1 MRADTD
7 MRIIESE
14 TLRGDLYQ
22 VRKNNIDI
30 YQVIMFQIIKTNVEY
45 AYEIIFCVNNL

>member
-1 MRADTD
+1 MRADID

-14 TLRGDLYQ
+14 TRREDLYQ

-30 YQVIMFQIIKTNVEY
+30 YQVIM
-45 AYEIIFCVNNL
+45 L